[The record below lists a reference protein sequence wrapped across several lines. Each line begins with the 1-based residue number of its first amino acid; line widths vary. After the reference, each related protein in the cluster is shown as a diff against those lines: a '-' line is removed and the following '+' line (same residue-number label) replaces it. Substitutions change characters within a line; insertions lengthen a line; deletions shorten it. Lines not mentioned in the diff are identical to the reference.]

1 MSRGLTTDVKALLDV
16 LGCLKPAPH
25 YRTMASIAA
34 DQAGGKTKCAA
45 KVRHAIHQLRARGW
59 LCAQFC
65 ATDEGGH
72 RSTGYALR
80 PDRDREARDYY
91 RDMLTAHADY
101 RGPEPEESPGD
112 VAESA

>member
-1 MSRGLTTDVKALLDV
+1 MLDV
-16 LGCLKPAPH
+16 LGCIKPAPH
-25 YRTMASIAA
+25 YRTMADMAA
-34 DQAGGKTKCAA
+34 DQEGRPTAALA

-80 PDRDREARDYY
+80 PDREREAHDYY
-91 RDMLTAHADY
+91 RDMVKAHADY
-101 RGPEPEESPGD
+101 RGPEPADLPEA